1 MFSINATS
9 IYGKRA
15 LLFLKL
21 TLFSTLTPLL
31 YSQNIE
37 NITFQKFGVS
47 EGLSSNAVFSSV
59 EDNEGFIWI
68 ATEEGVDRFN
78 GKDFKHYNLP
88 KLYEYRT
95 ANYVEY
101 HINIDLNNRIWL
113 ITLGGLLYRYE
124 SQQDE
129 FVLYHTIREGPEQEV
144 NDFYIDHM
152 NKLWIG
158 TYKGVYIFD
167 PDSKLTNKIKGV
179 ESRTSS
185 IIQDD
190 TNNYYLGTENGIYV
204 LDPNKNILFNL
215 LDETQNKNTGLRGS
229 QIASLFFDKENN
241 RLWVGSNK
249 LGLCSFNLIN
259 FEFSMPTGLT
269 EYKGLKVRSIVRF
282 SPHEIIVGIDGEG
295 LLIWDIIEGREV
307 GKITPH
313 QNDTESLSSASVH
326 DVYRSSSNVFFV
338 ATFRGG
344 LNVYSPGNLNFK
356 TIRHYLYKKN
366 SLRND
371 VVLQL
376 FNVAPDII
384 GFGTDKGISIWD
396 KTLDKW
402 SHLEIDLNGENH
414 ISNSRSIS
422 VDRYGNI
429 WAASYTD
436 STVVF
441 KETQK
446 LNYKS
451 TKNYNADLTAVNANK
466 IYINSGNS
474 IWFSEDETKR
484 IYHYS
489 LKTGLLD
496 HYPTEIGNIQ
506 TLMSVGEG
514 LLAIGTSTGLKFL
527 DTNTGQ
533 LKNLPFVNTSQLK
546 SAMISSLAMDE
557 NKLLWVGTRYEG
569 LFTINLFKESIR
581 RLTTGDGLLSNRI
594 FALTNSMNGIWASTS
609 KGLSQIDKSFNVNNF
624 TKSDGLTSVDFNY
637 DAALTDA
644 DGNVYFGTS
653 EGVITFNP
661 LKIRPIES
669 KKTILFTD
677 FYLNHRQV
685 LPGTN
690 SPLDTLLNHTEAIEL
705 DYAQNS
711 FSFGFTSIDF
721 MHFDKGTFHWKLENF
736 DEHWISNPESTV
748 ASYTNLNPG
757 EYTFKL
763 KITGQKDELLAPV
776 KQIALTVNPPF
787 WMTPW
792 AYGLYTILFL
802 FLLGLIMY
810 SYRLW
815 ILTKHSRSKLKYL
828 ANMAHEIKTPL
839 ILIKAPLKDLIKNM
853 SIGAPIRQNLDI
865 ALKNAE
871 KVHMQLIQF
880 LDFRKL
886 ETNKNTVNPQPMD
899 LIWLVKDKIFA
910 FTILAE
916 KKNISLELKTELTS
930 LLIESDEGILDKI
943 VGNLLS
949 NAIKYTLEGG
959 RVVVEL
965 RVKDKKCEIFVK
977 DTGIGIPMAERKKI
991 FRLFYRAHNVETSGS
1006 IGTGVGLVLARD
1018 LARLI
1023 NGNVTLVK
1031 SSSEGSIFAVKFP
1044 LKPLT
1049 DADDHKGAF
1058 LEMMLPDQEQSTSIN
1073 KETVLVVEDNQDLME
1088 YSRNRLMD
1096 DYHVITASN
1105 GLAAQKMIKNNLP
1118 DIILCDVLMP
1128 KMNGFQFCTALKKN
1142 IETCHVPIILFS
1154 GLGSKENIMQGLE
1167 CGADDYI
1174 VKPYDYEL
1182 LLSKIQGFL
1191 HNRQVLKRKFLLF
1204 TEAEEEIQF
1213 SNELDDKFIANLT
1226 QLVEDNLSDPN
1237 FTIKDMCEAMGM
1249 SRTSFYHKLKALMDV
1264 SPNEFLRTIRL
1275 KKGRRMLLEHDYN
1288 VSEVAY
1294 NVGFSD
1300 AKYFGTLFKKYYGEN
1315 PSSFVANKRKNQSK
1329 DQTIPSGEDKE

>member
-1 MFSINATS
+1 M
-9 IYGKRA
+9 
-15 LLFLKL
+15 KL
-21 TLFSTLTPLL
+21 TFFPLLTSLL
-31 YSQNIE
+31 YSQNVE

-59 EDNEGFIWI
+59 EDREGFIWI

-101 HINIDLNNRIWL
+101 HINIDSDNRIWL

-129 FVLYHTIREGPEQEV
+129 FVLYHTIRESPEQEV

-158 TYKGVYIFD
+158 TYKGVYVFD
-167 PDSKLTNKIKGV
+167 PDAKLTNKLKGV
-179 ESRTSS
+179 ETRTSS

-190 TNNYYLGTENGIYV
+190 SNNYYLGTENGIYV

-215 LDETQNKNTGLRGS
+215 LDETPNKNTGLRGS
-229 QIASLFFDKENN
+229 QIASLFFEKENN

-249 LGLCSFNLIN
+249 LGLCSFNLVN
-259 FEFSMPTGLT
+259 FEFSMPKGLS

-282 SPHEIIVGIDGEG
+282 SANEIIVGIDGEG
-295 LLIWDIIEGREV
+295 LLIWDLTKEKEV

-326 DVYRSSSNVFFV
+326 DIFRSSSNVFFV

-356 TIRHYLYKKN
+356 TIRHYLYKNN
-366 SLRND
+366 SLRNN

-376 FNVAPDII
+376 FNVAPGII

-396 KTLDKW
+396 RALDKW
-402 SHLEIDLNGENH
+402 THLEINLNGENH
-414 ISNSRSIS
+414 MSNSRSIS
-422 VDRYGNI
+422 VDRDNNI
-429 WAASYTD
+429 WATSYTD

-441 KETQK
+441 KEIQK

-451 TKNYNADLTAVNANK
+451 TKNYDPRLKSVNANK
-466 IYINSGNS
+466 MYAGTGDD

-489 LKTGLLD
+489 LKTGILG
-496 HYPTEIGNIQ
+496 HYPAEIGNVQ
-506 TLMSVGEG
+506 TILNVGQD
-514 LLAIGTSTGLKFL
+514 LLAIGTSTGLRFL
-527 DTNTGQ
+527 DTKSGR
-533 LKNLPFVNTSQLK
+533 LKNLPIINTSHLK
-546 SAMISSLAMDE
+546 SAMISSLVMDK
-557 NKLLWVGTRYEG
+557 NKQLWVGTRYEG
-569 LFTINLFKESIR
+569 LFVINLFKKSIR

-594 FALTNSMNGIWASTS
+594 FALASSSNTIWASTS
-609 KGLSQIDKSFNVNNF
+609 KGLSQIDNSFNVNNF

-637 DAALTDA
+637 DAALTDKN
-644 DGNVYFGTS
+644 GNIYFGTND
-653 EGVITFNP
+653 GVITFDP
-661 LKIRPIES
+661 REIKPIES

-677 FYLNHRQV
+677 FYLNHKQV
-685 LPGTN
+685 LPGN
-690 SPLDTLLNHTEAIEL
+690 KSPLDTLLNYTETIEL
-705 DYAQNS
+705 DYSQNS

-721 MHFDKGTFHWKLENF
+721 MHFDKGIFHWKLENF
-736 DEHWISNPESTV
+736 DEHWITNPESKV

-757 EYTFKL
+757 EYVFKL

-776 KQIALTVNPPF
+776 KQIALIVNPPF
-787 WMTPW
+787 WRTPW
-792 AYGLYTILFL
+792 AYGLYTLLLLI
-802 FLLGLIMY
+802 LLGLILY

-815 ILTKHSRSKLKYL
+815 ILTNHSRSKLKYL

-839 ILIKAPLKDLIKNM
+839 MLIKAPLKDLIKNM
-853 SIGAPIRQNLDI
+853 SMGTPIKQNLDI

-899 LIWLVKDKIFA
+899 LIWLVKDKMFA
-910 FTILAE
+910 FKILAD
-916 KKNISLELKTELTS
+916 KKNISMELKTDLTT
-930 LLIESDEGILDKI
+930 LFIESDESILDKI
-943 VGNLLS
+943 IGNLLS
-949 NAIKYTLEGG
+949 NAIKYTLKGG
-959 RVVVEL
+959 KIVVEIK
-965 RVKDKKCEIFVK
+965 VKDNRCEILVK
-977 DTGIGIPMAERKKI
+977 DTGIGIPVAERKKI
-991 FRLFYRAHNVETSGS
+991 FRLFYRANNVQTSGS

-1023 NGNVTLVK
+1023 NGNVSLVK
-1031 SSSEGSIFAVKFP
+1031 SSPEGSVFSVKFP
-1044 LKPLT
+1044 FKPLT
-1049 DADDHKGAF
+1049 SLEDSENPL
-1058 LEMMLPDQEQSTSIN
+1058 LEMILPEQDQPISNN
-1073 KETVLVVEDNQDLME
+1073 KETVLIVEDNLDLME

-1096 DYHVITASN
+1096 TYHVITASN
-1105 GLAAQKMIKNNLP
+1105 GFAAQKIIKNNLP
-1118 DIILCDVLMP
+1118 DIILCDILMP
-1128 KMNGFQFCTALKKN
+1128 KMNGFQLCTALKKN
-1142 IETCHVPIILFS
+1142 IETCHVPIIMFS
-1154 GLGSKENIMQGLE
+1154 GLGSKESIMQGLE

-1182 LLSKIQGFL
+1182 LLSKIEGLL
-1191 HNRQVLKRKFLLF
+1191 HNRQVLKRKFLIF
-1204 TEAEEEIQF
+1204 NETEEEIQF
-1213 SNELDDKFIANLT
+1213 SNELDDKFISDLT

-1315 PSSFVANKRKNQSK
+1315 PSSFVANKRKSPSK
-1329 DQTIPSGEDKE
+1329 SHVIPSAENDE

>member
-1 MFSINATS
+1 M
-9 IYGKRA
+9 
-15 LLFLKL
+15 
-21 TLFSTLTPLL
+21 
-31 YSQNIE
+31 E

-59 EDNEGFIWI
+59 EDREGFIWI

-101 HINIDLNNRIWL
+101 HINIDSNNRIWL

-124 SQQDE
+124 SQRDE
-129 FVLYHTIREGPEQEV
+129 FVLYHTIREKPESEQEV
-144 NDFYIDHM
+144 NDFYIDHT

-158 TYKGVYIFD
+158 TYKGVFVFD
-167 PDSKLTNKIKGV
+167 PDSKLTQKLRGV
-179 ESRTSS
+179 EVRTSS

-190 TNNYYLGTENGIYV
+190 SNNYYLGTENGIYV
-204 LDPNKNILFNL
+204 LDSNKNILFNL
-215 LDETQNKNTGLRGS
+215 LDETQNINTGLRGS

-249 LGLCSFNLIN
+249 LGLCSFNLVN

-282 SPHEIIVGIDGEG
+282 SSHEIIVGIDGEG

-338 ATFRGG
+338 STFRGG

-366 SLRND
+366 SLRNN

-396 KTLDKW
+396 KTSDKW

-414 ISNSRSIS
+414 ISNSRAIS

-429 WAASYTD
+429 WATSYTD
-436 STVVF
+436 STIVF
-441 KETQK
+441 KASQK
-446 LNYKS
+446 LKYKS
-451 TKNYNADLTAVNANK
+451 TKSYNADLNAVNANK
-466 IYINSGNS
+466 IYANSENS

-489 LKTGLLD
+489 LKTGQLD
-496 HYPTEIGNIQ
+496 RYPIEIGNVQ
-506 TLMSVGEG
+506 TLLSVGQG

-533 LKNLPFVNTSQLK
+533 LSNLPFVNTSQLK

-569 LFTINLFKESIR
+569 LFTINLFKQSIR

-594 FALTNSMNGIWASTS
+594 FALTSSTNGMWASTS
-609 KGLSQIDKSFNVNNF
+609 KGLSQIDKSLNVNNF
-624 TKSDGLTSVDFNY
+624 TKSDGLTSVDFSY

-661 LKIRPIES
+661 FEIQPIES

-685 LPGTN
+685 LPGRN

-721 MHFDKGTFHWKLENF
+721 MHFDKGIFHWKLENF

-763 KITGQKDELLAPV
+763 KITGQRDELLAPI

-792 AYGLYTILFL
+792 AYGLYAILFL

-853 SIGAPIRQNLDI
+853 SMGAPIRQNLDI

-916 KKNISLELKTELTS
+916 KKNISMELKTDLTS

-965 RVKDKKCEIFVK
+965 RVNEKKCEILIK
-977 DTGIGIPMAERKKI
+977 DNGIGIPMAERRKI

-1023 NGNVTLVK
+1023 NGNVTLVQ
-1031 SSSEGSIFAVKFP
+1031 SSSEGSTFAVKFP
-1044 LKPLT
+1044 FKPLT
-1049 DADDHKGAF
+1049 N
-1058 LEMMLPDQEQSTSIN
+1058 LEDPKVTFIEMVLPDQEQSNSVN
-1073 KETVLVVEDNQDLME
+1073 KETVLIVEDNQDLME

-1096 DYHVITASN
+1096 EYHVITASN
-1105 GLAAQKMIKNNLP
+1105 GFEAQKMIRNNLP

-1182 LLSKIQGFL
+1182 LLSKIEGFL

-1204 TEAEEEIQF
+1204 NETEEEIQF
-1213 SNELDDKFIANLT
+1213 SNELDDKFMSNLT

-1329 DQTIPSGEDKE
+1329 DQIIPSGEDME